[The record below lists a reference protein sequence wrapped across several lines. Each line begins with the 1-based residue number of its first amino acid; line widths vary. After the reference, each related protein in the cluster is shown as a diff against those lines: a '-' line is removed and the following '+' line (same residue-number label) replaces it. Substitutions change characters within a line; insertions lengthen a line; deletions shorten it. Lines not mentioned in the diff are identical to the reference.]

1 MPGAGSFPTLPCKQ
15 PPRCP
20 IQYNTTEGNKNKYT
34 SDLPGLSSKMLEII
48 LKRAELGE
56 NPSHGGT

>member
-1 MPGAGSFPTLPCKQ
+1 M
-15 PPRCP
+15 
-20 IQYNTTEGNKNKYT
+20 QYNIREGNNNKYT
-34 SDLPGLSSKMLEII
+34 SDIPCLSCPKMLEII